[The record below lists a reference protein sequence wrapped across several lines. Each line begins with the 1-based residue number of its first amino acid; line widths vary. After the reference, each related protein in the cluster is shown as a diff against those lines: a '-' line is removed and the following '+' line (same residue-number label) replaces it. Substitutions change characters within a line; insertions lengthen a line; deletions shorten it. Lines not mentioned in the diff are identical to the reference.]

1 MNYPVDYV
9 INIIFIKCKL
19 LDLIV
24 LIKDSVGYLL
34 LIFCVIKI
42 HYNMYYTLL
51 NWTQF
56 WNLYIINREH

>member
-9 INIIFIKCKL
+9 INIMFIKYKL

-24 LIKDSVGYLL
+24 LIKGSVGYLL

-42 HYNMYYTLL
+42 HYNMYYTC
-51 NWTQF
+51 
-56 WNLYIINREH
+56 